1 MTVDRKAMQTAGVA
15 VPTDKSAQTQ
25 VRVSCATPQ
34 QQAQS
39 LGKVQEVVYDSDPE
53 VCTELDPAGEPAYDQ
68 ENQDPEALA
77 CGNRMSDIGNEPN
90 NGAPRQVC
98 AGAPPPVQVCAGAP
112 PPVSSFSSIST
123 ESRLAPGLG
132 DIAASGVRSS
142 NVTAPPPPQ
151 AAPAPP
157 PPAAPAG
164 DKAPAEAPVAPFN
177 SEETILIFD
186 WDDTVLPSSWVAGQ
200 GLRLDDDS
208 KLSGWHREQLS
219 EVAQAAGETLRLAKQ
234 LGTVVLV
241 TNAERGWI
249 ELSCQKFMPTLYPAL
264 ESVKLLSA
272 RTTYESPELNS
283 PLDWKLCAFESEI
296 TRVFGQDVISDLEMR
311 KNVLSLGDSVHERE
325 ALLRA
330 TAPLPNCRSKSLKFV
345 ERPDISQ
352 ICKQHS
358 LITSCF
364 DRIVHHDGNLDLC
377 IRCA

>member
-1 MTVDRKAMQTAGVA
+1 MTVDCKAMQTGVA

-25 VRVSCATPQ
+25 VFVAQ

-39 LGKVQEVVYDSDPE
+39 LGKVQEVVYDCDSE

-77 CGNRMSDIGNEPN
+77 CGNRMTDNGNEPN

-98 AGAPPPVQVCAGAP
+98 AGAPPPV
-112 PPVSSFSSIST
+112 SSLPSIST
-123 ESRLAPGLG
+123 ESCLAPGLG
-132 DIAASGVRSS
+132 DIATGGVRSS
-142 NVTAPPPPQ
+142 REATP
-151 AAPAPP
+151 PP
-157 PPAAPAG
+157 PPAAPPAAVPAG
-164 DKAPAEAPVAPFN
+164 DQAPAEAPSEPFN

-249 ELSCQKFMPTLYPAL
+249 ELSCQKFMPMLYPAL

-272 RTTYESPELNS
+272 RTTYESPELHS

-330 TAPLPNCRSKSLKFV
+330 TATLPNCRSKSLKFV